1 MRLTSSFPLLQFLIS
16 VFLLTSLA
24 GISPLPDWV
33 TPSILRAEMA
43 YENGSYYDAYFD
55 YRKLWELMPYRADI
69 AEKLAETAIK
79 INNFNEGKQLLEQLA
94 DEETLSAKGLLIL
107 ADIYQQEG
115 NLSKVIS
122 TYQKVPDGSVESSIA
137 EANLLKIYISNSDWS
152 NAKKL
157 LDDEPKNLFK
167 LAAVNLFI
175 DPGLVI
181 KEASLPEVLS
191 LRLLAEDL
199 TQEQNNCVSLAST
212 WIRIGQV
219 FAQNSEND
227 LAQAAFREAIKLT
240 PESGVPWAALG
251 GLLAGLGNGGEAEI
265 QQSLNLD
272 SNSFVVN
279 QTAGYVYLKNNK
291 PDVALVYLLKANK
304 MVPDDVETL
313 LLLSQA
319 ELILGQYPQALSHWA
334 EAAPLADKPSDVWRD
349 LINFTL
355 ENTLFLRENGLPAVR
370 KLLQEAGVSAED
382 YDLAARVYLALEDP
396 LTAEKYWRYAIS
408 HYPMSYISHLHLGIW
423 LAENGFEAEGRNLI
437 KQAAEQDADQEISQK
452 ARQWLSSR

>member
-1 MRLTSSFPLLQFLIS
+1 MRLTNSFPLFQFLIS
-16 VFLLTSLA
+16 VFVLTSLA
-24 GISPLPDWV
+24 GISPLPGWV
-33 TPSILRAEMA
+33 NPSISRAELA
-43 YENGSYYDAYFD
+43 YENGSYYDAYIE
-55 YRKLWELMPYRADI
+55 YRKLYELMPYRADI
-69 AEKLAETAIK
+69 EERLAETAIK
-79 INNFNEGKQLLEQLA
+79 INNFDEGIQLLEKMA
-94 DEETLSAKGLLIL
+94 DADTLSAKGLLIL

-115 NLSKVIS
+115 NLLKVIS
-122 TYQKVPDGSVESSIA
+122 TYQKVTDGTSESSLA
-137 EANLLKIYISNSDWS
+137 KANLLKIYISQSDWT
-152 NAKKL
+152 NAKEL
-157 LDDEPKNLFK
+157 MDNEPQNFFK
-167 LAAVNLFI
+167 QTAINLFI
-175 DPGLVI
+175 DPGLVVQG
-181 KEASLPEVLS
+181 ASSPDVLS

-199 TQEQNNCVSLAST
+199 TKGKNNRESLAST

-227 LAQAAFREAIKLT
+227 LAQAAFREAVKLT
-240 PESGVPWAALG
+240 PESGVSWAALG
-251 GLLAGLGNGGEAEI
+251 GFLAGVGSGGEAEI

-279 QTAGYVYLKNNK
+279 QTAGYVFLKNNK

-304 MVPDDVETL
+304 MIPDDVQTL

-319 ELILGQYPQALSHWA
+319 ELILGQYLQALSHWA

-355 ENTLFLRENGLPAVR
+355 ENPLFLRENGLPAVR

-437 KQAAEQDADQEISQK
+437 KQAAEQDADQEISQE